1 MKEIVKVL
9 DELNN
14 ELVKSNFLSNFS
26 NFYDYLE
33 SLTFLQ
39 ESALLHIL
47 LFSILII
54 SVINILSVLFGNEVI
69 KYFNLE
75 EKFPRLG
82 LFFRLRLKFQRY
94 YLIWN
99 VLILLLN

>member
-1 MKEIVKVL
+1 M
-9 DELNN
+9 
-14 ELVKSNFLSNFS
+14 
-26 NFYDYLE
+26 
-33 SLTFLQ
+33 
-39 ESALLHIL
+39 HIL

-99 VLILLLN
+99 VLILFLVCVLGIYVNLLLYSI

>member
-1 MKEIVKVL
+1 MFVVII
-9 DELNN
+9 LN
-14 ELVKSNFLSNFS
+14 
-26 NFYDYLE
+26 
-33 SLTFLQ
+33 
-39 ESALLHIL
+39 
-47 LFSILII
+47 
-54 SVINILSVLFGNEVI
+54 VINILSVLFGNEI
-69 KYFNLE
+69 IRYFNLE